1 MCYHVR
7 GTLCQFHH
15 KSGLSRPTGGRR
27 QAVASTRY
35 EFDPKFRMD
44 PLCRQ
49 RRASLDTS
57 PLSAR
62 VFPARKETGYG

>member
-7 GTLCQFHH
+7 GTLCQVHH

-44 PLCRQ
+44 LFVVNDVRPWIHL
-49 RRASLDTS
+49 
-57 PLSAR
+57 P
-62 VFPARKETGYG
+62 